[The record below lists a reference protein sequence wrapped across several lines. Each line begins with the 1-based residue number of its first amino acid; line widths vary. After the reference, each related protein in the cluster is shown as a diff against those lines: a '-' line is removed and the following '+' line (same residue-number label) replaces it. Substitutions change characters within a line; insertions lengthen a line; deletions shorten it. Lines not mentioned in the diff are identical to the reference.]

1 MKKVLLAGGA
11 GLVGQSLLKILE
23 HSEFHITVVD
33 KDANLINKLK
43 SEFNDV
49 KFITLDLSD
58 GDEVKK
64 LALSFDC
71 IVMMQALIKGLKY
84 FDFHQNTVIST
95 QNLLEQI
102 KNQKVNPYLIHVSSS
117 VINSKADDF
126 YTRSKREQEQLVMNS
141 NLQKVILRPTLM
153 YGEGDNK
160 HFYALINLMRKFPF
174 FPLPGNGKY
183 IRQPLYAMDF
193 AHVVKNCIKEPK
205 LGIFNISGLEFI
217 TFKNCLI
224 KFKRHYQCF
233 SLVTPIP
240 VFMFRLLLRIAA
252 LITKKVPFTEQ
263 QLDALIIPE
272 TFERIDWPKIFN
284 TTYTTFDDGIRKFEY
299 KFK

>member
-1 MKKVLLAGGA
+1 MNKVLLAGGA
-11 GLVGQSLLKILE
+11 GLVGQSLLKVLD
-23 HSEFHITVVD
+23 HSELDITVVD
-33 KDANLINKLK
+33 RDAAMLNILR
-43 SEFNDV
+43 SHYPDV
-49 KFITLDLSD
+49 KFINTDLSD
-58 GDEVKK
+58 GDAVKK

-71 IVMMQALIKGLKY
+71 IVMMQALIKGLNY
-84 FDFHQNTVIST
+84 LDFHQNTVMST
-95 QNLLEQI
+95 QNLLSQI
-102 KNQKVNPYLIHVSSS
+102 KNQKVNTYLIHVSSS

-141 NLQKVILRPTLM
+141 SLQKVILRPTLM

-174 FPLPGNGKY
+174 FPLPGSGKY

-193 AHVVKNCIKEPK
+193 ANVIKNCIEDPKE
-205 LGIFNISGLEFI
+205 GIYNISGLEFI
-217 TFKNCLI
+217 TFKDCLI

-233 SLVTPIP
+233 SLITPIP
-240 VFMFRLLLRIAA
+240 VFMFRLLLRLAA

-263 QLDALIIPE
+263 QLDALIVPE
-272 TFERIDWPKIFN
+272 TFERIDWPHIFN
-284 TTYTTFDDGIRKFEY
+284 TTYTTFDDGIKKFEY

>member
-11 GLVGQSLLKILE
+11 GLLGQSLLKILD
-23 HSEFHITVVD
+23 HSEIQITVTD
-33 KDANLINKLK
+33 KDADLISKLTPQ
-43 SEFNDV
+43 FPDF

-58 GDEVKK
+58 SAAIKK

-71 IVMMQALIKGLKY
+71 IVMMQAQIKGLEY
-84 FDFHQNTVIST
+84 FDFHLNTVIST
-95 QNLLEQI
+95 QNVLEQI
-102 KNQKVNPYLIHVSSS
+102 KNQKVSPYLIHISSS
-117 VINSKADDF
+117 VINSRADDF
-126 YTRSKREQEQLVMNS
+126 YTRSKREQEQLVKNS
-141 NLQKVILRPTLM
+141 DLKKVILRPTLM

-174 FPLPGNGKY
+174 FPIPGSGKY

-193 AHVVKNCIKEPK
+193 AHVIKNCIKEPK
-205 LGIFNISGLEFI
+205 EGIFNISGLEFI
-217 TFKNCLI
+217 TFKDCLI

-233 SLVTPIP
+233 SLIIPIP
-240 VFMFRLLLRIAA
+240 VFMFRFLLRVAA
-252 LITKKVPFTEQ
+252 FITKKVPFTEQ

-272 TFERIDWPKIFN
+272 TFERIDWPTIFN
-284 TTYTTFDDGIRKFEY
+284 TTYTKFEDGIKAFAY

>member
-1 MKKVLLAGGA
+1 MNKVLLVGGA
-11 GLVGQSLLKILE
+11 GLVGQSLLKVLE
-23 HSEFHITVVD
+23 YSELEITVVD
-33 KDANLINKLK
+33 KDAVMLNKLR
-43 SEFNDV
+43 SHYLDV
-49 KFITLDLSD
+49 KFINLDLSD
-58 GDEVKK
+58 CDALKK
-64 LALSFDC
+64 LALSYDC
-71 IVMMQALIKGLKY
+71 IVTMQAYIKGLNY
-84 FDFHQNTVIST
+84 YDFHQNTVMST
-95 QNLLEQI
+95 QNLLVQI

-141 NLQKVILRPTLM
+141 GLQKVILRPTLM

-174 FPLPGNGKY
+174 FPMPGSGKY

-193 AHVVKNCIKEPK
+193 AHVIEDCIKNPK
-205 LGIFNISGLEFI
+205 SGIFNISGLEFI
-217 TFKNCLI
+217 TFKDCLM

-233 SLVTPIP
+233 SLITPIP
-240 VFMFRLLLRIAA
+240 VFLFRWLLRIAT

-263 QLDALIIPE
+263 QLDALMIPE
-272 TFERIDWPKIFN
+272 TFECIDWPQIFN
-284 TTYTTFDDGIRKFEY
+284 TTYTTFDDGIKKFEY

>member
-1 MKKVLLAGGA
+1 MNKVLLAGGA
-11 GLVGQSLLKILE
+11 GLVGQSLLKVLD
-23 HSEFHITVVD
+23 HSELDITVVD
-33 KDANLINKLK
+33 RDVAMLNILR
-43 SEFNDV
+43 SHYPDV
-49 KFITLDLSD
+49 KFINTDLSD
-58 GDEVKK
+58 GDAVKK

-71 IVMMQALIKGLKY
+71 IVMMQALIKGLNY
-84 FDFHQNTVIST
+84 LDFHQNTVMST
-95 QNLLEQI
+95 QNLLSQI
-102 KNQKVNPYLIHVSSS
+102 KNQKVNTYLIHVSSS

-141 NLQKVILRPTLM
+141 SLQKVILRPTLM

-174 FPLPGNGKY
+174 FPMPGSGNY
-183 IRQPLYAMDF
+183 IRQPLYALDF
-193 AHVVKNCIKEPK
+193 AHVIKDCIKDPK
-205 LGIFNISGLEFI
+205 KGIYNISGLEFI
-217 TFKNCLI
+217 TFKDCLI

-233 SLVTPIP
+233 SLITPIP
-240 VFMFRLLLRIAA
+240 VFMFRLLLRLAA

-272 TFERIDWPKIFN
+272 TFERIDWPHIFN
-284 TTYTTFDDGIRKFEY
+284 TTYTTFDDGIKKFEY

>member
-1 MKKVLLAGGA
+1 MKKVFLAGGA
-11 GLVGQSLLKILE
+11 GLVGQSLLKILD
-23 HSEFHITVVD
+23 HSEIQITVVD

-43 SEFNDV
+43 SEFPDV

-58 GDEVKK
+58 SEAVKK

-95 QNLLEQI
+95 QNILEQI
-102 KNQKVNPYLIHVSSS
+102 KKQKVSPYLIHVSSS
-117 VINSKADDF
+117 VINSRADDF
-126 YTRSKREQEQLVMNS
+126 YTRSKREQEVLVMDS
-141 NLQKVILRPTLM
+141 DFKKVILRPTLM
-153 YGEGDNK
+153 YGAGDNK

-174 FPLPGNGKY
+174 FPMPGGGKY

-193 AHVVKNCIKEPK
+193 AHVIKDCIKDPK
-205 LGIFNISGLEFI
+205 AGIFNISGLELI
-217 TFKNCLI
+217 TFKDCLM

-233 SLVTPIP
+233 SLIIPIP
-240 VFMFRLLLRIAA
+240 VFMFRFLLRAA
-252 LITKKVPFTEQ
+252 AFITKKVPFTEQ

-272 TFERIDWPKIFN
+272 TFERIDWPTIFN
-284 TTYTTFDDGIRKFEY
+284 TTYTKFEDGIKAFGY

>member
-1 MKKVLLAGGA
+1 MNKVLLAGGA
-11 GLVGQSLLKILE
+11 GLVGQSLLKVLD
-23 HSEFHITVVD
+23 HSELDITVVD
-33 KDANLINKLK
+33 RDAAMLNILR
-43 SEFNDV
+43 SHYPDV
-49 KFITLDLSD
+49 KFINTDLSD
-58 GDEVKK
+58 GDAVKK

-71 IVMMQALIKGLKY
+71 IVMMQALIKGLNY
-84 FDFHQNTVIST
+84 LDFHQNTVMST
-95 QNLLEQI
+95 QNLLSQI
-102 KNQKVNPYLIHVSSS
+102 KNQKVNTYLIHVSSS

-141 NLQKVILRPTLM
+141 SLQKVILRPTLM

-174 FPLPGNGKY
+174 FPLPGSGKY

-193 AHVVKNCIKEPK
+193 ANVIKNCIEDPKE
-205 LGIFNISGLEFI
+205 GIYNISGLEFI
-217 TFKNCLI
+217 TFKDCLI

-233 SLVTPIP
+233 SLITPIP
-240 VFMFRLLLRIAA
+240 VFMFRLLLRLAA

-272 TFERIDWPKIFN
+272 TFERIDWPHIFN
-284 TTYTTFDDGIRKFEY
+284 TTYTTFDDGIKKFEY